1 MKISEVTI
9 DNLKNYVHIYHA
21 EDDVLLSAILVAC
34 KSFIRNYTGLTP
46 EQMELKEDLTIVLYV
61 LASDMY
67 DNRQYVVEA
76 SHVNPVIQSI
86 LDSHSINLL
95 R

>member
-1 MKISEVTI
+1 VKISEVNI
-9 DNLKNYVHIYHA
+9 DNLKNYSHIYHA
-21 EDDVLLSAILVAC
+21 EDDGLLSAILVAS

-46 EQMELKEDLTIVLYV
+46 EQMDLQEDLTICLYV

-67 DNRQYVVEA
+67 DNRMYVVEA
-76 SHVNPVIQSI
+76 SHVNAVIKSI

>member
-1 MKISEVTI
+1 MKISQVTI
-9 DNLKNYVHIYHA
+9 DELKNYSHIYHN
-21 EDDVLLSAILVAC
+21 EDDSLLTAILLAC

-46 EQMELKEDLTIVLYV
+46 EQMDLHEDLPIALYV

-67 DNRQYVVEA
+67 DNRQYVIEA
-76 SHVNPVIQSI
+76 SHVNQVIKSI